1 MSARRA
7 AGFTLIEVLLA
18 TVLLAAGL
26 TLAFATLR
34 SAGVISQRGEA
45 MAARSERMRTIEGF
59 LRQRLAAALPVAF
72 GRDESTL
79 KPQRFSGEPQRMRF
93 VADVPDYLGLGGP
106 YLHDI
111 GATGQAPALRLQLQL
126 TQVQAGAVLAAPQAA
141 APERLADDLV
151 EVRFAYRGIDP
162 LQGKLG
168 EWKTEWTDSERL
180 PRFVRIELRD
190 ARGTWPP
197 LLVSLPQAPRE
208 RLSL

>member
-1 MSARRA
+1 MSARRS

-34 SAGVISQRGEA
+34 SAGAISQRGEA
-45 MAARSERMRTIEGF
+45 IAARSERMRTIEGF

-72 GRDESTL
+72 GRDEATQR
-79 KPQRFSGEPQRMRF
+79 PQRFIGEPQRLRF

-111 GATGQAPALRLQLQL
+111 GVTGQAPGQRLQLQL
-126 TQVQAGAVLAAPQAA
+126 TQVQAGELLTAPQGA
-141 APERLADDLV
+141 APELLAGDLV
-151 EVRFAYRGIDP
+151 DVRLAYRGIDP
-162 LQGKLG
+162 QRGRLG
-168 EWKTEWTDSERL
+168 DWQDAWTNSQQL

-190 ARGTWPP
+190 ARGPWPT
-197 LLVSLPQAPRE
+197 LLVALPQAPRE
-208 RLSL
+208 RTSL

>member
-34 SAGVISQRGEA
+34 SAGTIGQRGEA

-59 LRQRLAAALPVAF
+59 LRRRLAAALPVAM
-72 GRDESTL
+72 GRDDRTM
-79 KPQRFSGEPQRMRF
+79 KPQRFIGEPQRLRF

-111 GATGQAPALRLQLQL
+111 GVTGQAPAQRMQLQL
-126 TQVQAGAVLAAPQAA
+126 TQVQAGEVLSAPQAA
-141 APERLADDLV
+141 APELLADGLV
-151 EVRFAYRGIDP
+151 AVRFAYRGIDP
-162 LQGKLG
+162 QRGQLG
-168 EWKTEWTDSERL
+168 DWQNEWADSERL

-190 ARGTWPP
+190 ARGPWPS
-197 LLVSLPQAPRE
+197 LLVALPQAPRE
-208 RLSL
+208 RISL